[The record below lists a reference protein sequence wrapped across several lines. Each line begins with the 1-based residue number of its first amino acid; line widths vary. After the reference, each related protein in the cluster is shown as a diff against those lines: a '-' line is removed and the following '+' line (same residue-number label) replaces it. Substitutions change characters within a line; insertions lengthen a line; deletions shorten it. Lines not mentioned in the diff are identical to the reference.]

1 MNLNNN
7 PNRKLKGAEIMCES
21 LLREGVDVIF
31 GYPGGAI
38 LPFYDA
44 LWSYPQLRHILVR
57 HEQAAAHA
65 ADGYSRVTGKVGVC
79 VATSGPG
86 ATNLVTGIMGAKAD
100 SVPMVPITGQVA
112 RASLGSEAFQECDIC
127 SIAASTSKKTFMVM
141 SSTDLAET
149 VHEAFYIA
157 QEGRP
162 GPVLIDIPRDVQ
174 MELTDAIFPEII
186 PPTDTEVSEEA
197 SVGLRDAARL
207 INEAER
213 PLIIS
218 GHGVMTSGANKEL
231 LSLAER
237 SGIPVITTLLGLGS
251 FPSGHP
257 LSMGMLGMHGMYW
270 SNISV
275 DQADLIVGV
284 GMRFDD
290 RVTGKVDTF
299 APHARIVHMDIDPS
313 QIGRNVP
320 VDIPIVGDAKTLL
333 KNLAPMVTNVPR
345 PDRMQY
351 IENLKRDHPSLSIPA
366 SDVLQPQQVIS
377 AMDALVQE
385 NPDTTI
391 VTGVGQHQMWAAQFL
406 SFNHEN
412 TFVSSGG
419 LGAMGFELPAALGV
433 QVAKPEAPVWVVAG
447 DGGFQM
453 TLQELVTLTEEGL
466 PVKIALINNGHLGM
480 VKQWQEMYYDGHL
493 KAVPVDGPDFIK
505 LAEAYGVNATRVTE
519 YEDVLPALRQA
530 QAHDGP
536 FLVEFVV
543 DSSTNVYP
551 MVPPGGSLADTIEDP
566 APARNALD

>member
-1 MNLNNN
+1 M
-7 PNRKLKGAEIMCES
+7 KLKGAEIICES
-21 LLREGVDVIF
+21 LLREGVDTIF

-57 HEQAAAHA
+57 HEQSAAHA

-100 SVPMVPITGQVA
+100 SVPMVAITGQVA

-127 SIAASTSKKTFMVM
+127 SIAASTTKKTFMVM
-141 SSTDLAET
+141 NPNDLAET
-149 VHEAFYIA
+149 IREAFYVT

-174 MELTDAIFPEII
+174 MELTDVTFPDVVSASV
-186 PPTDTEVSEEA
+186 PEVSEEA
-197 SVGLRDAARL
+197 SERLKEAARL

-218 GHGVMTSGANKEL
+218 GHGVMTSGGNKEML
-231 LSLAER
+231 ALAEK

-270 SNISV
+270 SNLSV

-299 APHARIVHMDIDPS
+299 APHARIIHMDIDPS

-320 VDIPIVGDAKTLL
+320 VEVAVVGDAKALL
-333 KNLAPMVTNVPR
+333 QELTPMVNNTPH
-345 PDRMQY
+345 PDWMQF
-351 IENLKRDHPSLSIPA
+351 ISNLKQDHPSLAIPP
-366 SDVLQPQQVIS
+366 SDQLQAQQV
-377 AMDALVQE
+377 MTALDTLLRE
-385 NPDTTI
+385 DEETTI
-391 VTGVGQHQMWAAQFL
+391 VTGVGQHQMWAAQYL
-406 SFNHEN
+406 TFNESDS
-412 TFVSSGG
+412 FVSSGG

-433 QVAKPEAPVWVVAG
+433 QVAKPGTPVWAVAG

-453 TLQELVTLTEEGL
+453 TLQELVTLTEEKL
-466 PVKIALINNGHLGM
+466 PVKIALINNGYLGM

-505 LAEAYGVNATRVTE
+505 LCEAYGVGALRVTE
-519 YEDVLPALRQA
+519 QEDVLPALRQA

-536 FLVEFVV
+536 FLIEFVV
-543 DSSTNVYP
+543 DSNTNVYP

-566 APARNALD
+566 AIAPNPTN

>member
-1 MNLNNN
+1 MNLNGNTSG
-7 PNRKLKGAEIMCES
+7 KLKGAEIICES
-21 LLREGVDVIF
+21 LLREGVKVVF

-44 LWSYPQLRHILVR
+44 LWSYPQLRHVLVR

-65 ADGYSRVTGKVGVC
+65 ADGYSRVTGRVGVC

-100 SVPMVPITGQVA
+100 SVPMVAITGQVA
-112 RASLGSEAFQECDIC
+112 RAALGSEAFLECDIC
-127 SIAASTSKKTFMVM
+127 SIAASTTKKTFMVM

-149 VHEAFYIA
+149 VHEAFCIA

-174 MELTDAIFPEII
+174 MELADAVFPEVS
-186 PPTDTEVSEEA
+186 PPGAPEVSEEA
-197 SVGLRDAARL
+197 LEGIKDAARL

-218 GHGVMTSGANKEL
+218 GHGVMTSGANREL

-251 FPSGHP
+251 FPGVHP

-270 SNISV
+270 ANLSV

-290 RVTGKVDTF
+290 RVTGKVETF
-299 APHARIVHMDIDPS
+299 APHARIVHMDIDPA

-320 VDIPIVGDAKTLL
+320 VEVPIVGDAKALL
-333 KNLAPMVTNVPR
+333 QKLTPLVTNTPR
-345 PDRMQY
+345 PDWMQY
-351 IENLKRDHPSLSIPA
+351 IENLKRDHPSLNIPA
-366 SDVLQPQQVIS
+366 SDMLQPQQVIS

-385 NPDTTI
+385 DPETTI

-433 QVAKPEAPVWVVAG
+433 QVAKPEVPVWVVAG

-453 TLQELVTLTEEGL
+453 TLQELVTLTEEKL
-466 PVKIALINNGHLGM
+466 PVKIALVNNGHLGM

-493 KAVPVDGPDFIK
+493 KAVPVDGPDYIK
-505 LAEAYGVNATRVTE
+505 LAEAYGVGAVRVTE
-519 YEDVLPALRQA
+519 LEEVLPALRRA
-530 QAHDGP
+530 QAHNGP

-566 APARNALD
+566 APTSNTVN

>member
-1 MNLNNN
+1 MSLNGNSGG
-7 PNRKLKGAEIMCES
+7 KLKGAEIICES
-21 LLREGVDVIF
+21 LLREGVEVIF

-100 SVPMVPITGQVA
+100 SVPMVAITGQVA
-112 RASLGSEAFQECDIC
+112 RTSLGSEAFQECDIC
-127 SIAASTSKKTFMVM
+127 SIAASTTKKTFMVM
-141 SSTDLAET
+141 TPGDLAET
-149 VHEAFYIA
+149 VREAFYVA

-162 GPVLIDIPRDVQ
+162 GPVLIDVPRDVQ
-174 MELTDAIFPEII
+174 MELTDAVFPEIM
-186 PPTDTEVSEEA
+186 PAPVPEVSQEA
-197 SVGLRDAARL
+197 QENLKDAARL

-251 FPSGHP
+251 FPGGHP

-270 SNISV
+270 ANLSV

-320 VDIPIVGDAKTLL
+320 VEVPVVGDAKALL
-333 KNLAPMVTNVPR
+333 QKLTPMVTNTPR
-345 PDRMQY
+345 PDWMQY

-366 SDVLQPQQVIS
+366 SDMLQPQQVIS
-377 AMDALVQE
+377 AMDTLVQE
-385 NPDTTI
+385 DPETTV

-419 LGAMGFELPAALGV
+419 LGAMGFELPAALGSKLPN
-433 QVAKPEAPVWVVAG
+433 QRPRYGWWPETAAS
-447 DGGFQM
+447 
-453 TLQELVTLTEEGL
+453 
-466 PVKIALINNGHLGM
+466 
-480 VKQWQEMYYDGHL
+480 
-493 KAVPVDGPDFIK
+493 
-505 LAEAYGVNATRVTE
+505 R
-519 YEDVLPALRQA
+519 
-530 QAHDGP
+530 
-536 FLVEFVV
+536 
-543 DSSTNVYP
+543 
-551 MVPPGGSLADTIEDP
+551 
-566 APARNALD
+566 

>member
-1 MNLNNN
+1 MNLNGNSSG
-7 PNRKLKGAEIMCES
+7 KIKGAEIICES
-21 LLREGVDVIF
+21 LLREGVEVIF

-100 SVPMVPITGQVA
+100 SVPMVAITGQVA
-112 RASLGSEAFQECDIC
+112 RAALGSEAFQECDIC
-127 SIAASTSKKTFMVM
+127 SIAASTTKKTFMVM
-141 SSTDLAET
+141 SSADLAET
-149 VHEAFYIA
+149 IHEAFYIS
-157 QEGRP
+157 QDGRP

-174 MELTDAIFPEII
+174 MELTDAVFPEITL
-186 PPTDTEVSEEA
+186 PKAPEVSKDALE
-197 SVGLRDAARL
+197 GLKDAARL

-251 FPSGHP
+251 FPGGHP

-270 SNISV
+270 ANLSV

-299 APHARIVHMDIDPS
+299 APHARIIHMDIDSS

-320 VDIPIVGDAKTLL
+320 VEVPLVGDAKALL
-333 KNLAPMVTNVPR
+333 QKLTPMVTNTPR
-345 PDRMQY
+345 PDWMQY
-351 IENLKRDHPSLSIPA
+351 IENLKRDHPSLNIPA
-366 SDVLQPQQVIS
+366 SDMLQPQQVIS

-385 NPDTTI
+385 DPETTI

-453 TLQELVTLTEEGL
+453 TLQELVTLTEEKL
-466 PVKIALINNGHLGM
+466 PVKIALVNNGHLGM
-480 VKQWQEMYYDGHL
+480 VKQWQEMYFAGHL

-505 LAEAYGVNATRVTE
+505 LAEAYGVGAVRVTE
-519 YEDVLPALRQA
+519 HEEALPALRQA

-566 APARNALD
+566 APARDAGS

>member
-1 MNLNNN
+1 M
-7 PNRKLKGAEIMCES
+7 KLKGAEIICES
-21 LLREGVDVIF
+21 LLREGVDTIF

-57 HEQAAAHA
+57 HEQSAAHA

-100 SVPMVPITGQVA
+100 SVPMVAITGQVA

-127 SIAASTSKKTFMVM
+127 SIAASTTKKTFMVM
-141 SSTDLAET
+141 NPNDLAET
-149 VHEAFYIA
+149 IREAFYVT

-174 MELTDAIFPEII
+174 MELTDVTFPDVVSASV
-186 PPTDTEVSEEA
+186 PEVSEEA
-197 SVGLRDAARL
+197 SERLKEAARL

-218 GHGVMTSGANKEL
+218 GHGVMTSGGNKEML
-231 LSLAER
+231 ALAEK

-270 SNISV
+270 SNLSV

-299 APHARIVHMDIDPS
+299 APHARIIHMDIDPS

-320 VDIPIVGDAKTLL
+320 VEVAVVGDAKALL
-333 KNLAPMVTNVPR
+333 QELIPMVNNTPH
-345 PDRMQY
+345 PDWMQF
-351 IENLKRDHPSLSIPA
+351 ISNLKQDHPSLAIPP
-366 SDVLQPQQVIS
+366 SDQLQAQQV
-377 AMDALVQE
+377 MTALDTLLRE
-385 NPDTTI
+385 DEETTI
-391 VTGVGQHQMWAAQFL
+391 VTGVGQHQMWAAQYL
-406 SFNHEN
+406 TFNESDS
-412 TFVSSGG
+412 FVSSGG

-433 QVAKPEAPVWVVAG
+433 QVAKPCLLYTSPSPR
-447 DGGFQM
+447 DR
-453 TLQELVTLTEEGL
+453 
-466 PVKIALINNGHLGM
+466 
-480 VKQWQEMYYDGHL
+480 
-493 KAVPVDGPDFIK
+493 
-505 LAEAYGVNATRVTE
+505 TRSRM
-519 YEDVLPALRQA
+519 P
-530 QAHDGP
+530 
-536 FLVEFVV
+536 
-543 DSSTNVYP
+543 SS
-551 MVPPGGSLADTIEDP
+551 A
-566 APARNALD
+566 

>member
-1 MNLNNN
+1 M
-7 PNRKLKGAEIMCES
+7 KLKGSEIVCES
-21 LLREGVDVIF
+21 LLREGVDVVF

-44 LWSYPQLRHILVR
+44 LWSYPQIRHILVR

-100 SVPMVPITGQVA
+100 SVPMVAITGQVA
-112 RASLGSEAFQECDIC
+112 RSSLGSEAFQECDIC
-127 SIAASTSKKTFMVM
+127 SIAASTTKKTYMVM
-141 SSTDLAET
+141 SAADLADT
-149 VHEAFYIA
+149 VREAFYIA

-174 MELTDAIFPEII
+174 LELAEAEFPEVTA
-186 PPTDTEVSEEA
+186 PKTPEVSEEA
-197 SVGLRDAARL
+197 MERLKEAARL

-218 GHGVMTSGANKEL
+218 GHGVMTSGATKEL

-251 FPSGHP
+251 FPGGHP

-270 SNISV
+270 SNLSV

-299 APHARIVHMDIDPS
+299 APHARIIHMDIDAT

-320 VDIPIVGDAKTLL
+320 VEVPVVGDAKALL
-333 KNLAPMVTNVPR
+333 HQLAPMVTNTPR
-345 PDRMQY
+345 PEWMQF
-351 IENLKRDHPSLSIPA
+351 IENLKQNHPSLSIPS
-366 SDVLQPQQVIS
+366 SDVLQAQQVLS
-377 AMDALVQE
+377 ALDIVFQE
-385 NPDTTI
+385 DPETTV

-412 TFVSSGG
+412 TFISSGG
-419 LGAMGFELPAALGV
+419 LGAMGFEIPAALGA
-433 QVAKPEAPVWVVAG
+433 QVGKPTAPVWSVAG

-453 TLQELVTLTEEGL
+453 TNQELMTLAEEKL
-466 PVKIALINNGHLGM
+466 PVKIALINNGYLGM
-480 VKQWQEMYYDGHL
+480 VRQWQEMYFENHL
-493 KAVPVDGPDFIK
+493 KAVPIRGPDFVM
-505 LAEAYGVNATRVTE
+505 LAESYGVSAVRVTE
-519 YEDVLPALRQA
+519 QEDVLPALRQA

-536 FLVEFVV
+536 FLIEFVV
-543 DSSTNVYP
+543 DSTTNVYP

-566 APARNALD
+566 VVTTNTVT